1 MIAGHDRIAVDW
13 IAVDWGSTH
22 VRAFAMRGGAVL
34 ARAEAQN
41 TAGPGAEAH
50 EALLVSMIGGWLDPG
65 RQTPVLACGMV
76 GARHGWTEAPYRAV
90 PVRADAAG
98 LIDAPARDP
107 RIRMQ
112 IVAGLSQDRP
122 ADVMRGEET
131 QIAGFLADRPG
142 FDGVLCLPGTH
153 TKWVHVSAR
162 EVVSFRTAMTGEIFA
177 LLAGQSVLR
186 HGVAAEGHDAAAF
199 AEAVAEALSRP
210 ERLAADLFTLR
221 AGGLLHG
228 LDPVRARARLS
239 GLLIGAE
246 LAAMRPYW
254 LGQAVAIIGAGG
266 VSSAYAQAL
275 AAQAVAA
282 ERLDGADMAVRG
294 LTAMRAEPSGGAA

>member
-1 MIAGHDRIAVDW
+1 MIAGLDW

-22 VRAFAMRGGAVL
+22 VRAFAMGAGRVL
-34 ARAEAQN
+34 ARAGARN
-41 TAGPGAEAH
+41 TADPGAEAH
-50 EALLVSMIGGWLDPG
+50 EALLVSVIGGWLDP
-65 RQTPVLACGMV
+65 RRRTPVLACGMV

-107 RIRMQ
+107 RIGLR
-112 IVAGLSQDRP
+112 IVPGLSQDRP

-153 TKWVHVSAR
+153 TKWVHVSAQG
-162 EVVSFRTAMTGEIFA
+162 VVSFRTAMTGEIFA

-186 HGVAAEGHDAAAF
+186 HGIAADGHDDAAF
-199 AEAVAEALSRP
+199 AEALGAALSRP

-254 LGQAVAIIGAGG
+254 LGQAVVIIGAGA

-275 AAQAVAA
+275 ATQAVPA
-282 ERLDGADMAVRG
+282 ECIDGAEMAVRG
-294 LTAMRAEPSGGAA
+294 LAALRAEHAGGAA